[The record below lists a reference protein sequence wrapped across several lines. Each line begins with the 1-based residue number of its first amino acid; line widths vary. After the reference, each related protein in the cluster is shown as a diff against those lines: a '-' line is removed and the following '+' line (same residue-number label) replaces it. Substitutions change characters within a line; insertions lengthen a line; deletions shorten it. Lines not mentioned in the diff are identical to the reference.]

1 MAATLQVFDRSAGS
15 CSMTSKRE
23 KCFSESSTIDNSK
36 TVIRLGRR
44 DWLSHDLMRS
54 VAGLLLSEKL
64 GYSVRYMDVSAISAK
79 ESGRE
84 K

>member
-1 MAATLQVFDRSAGS
+1 MSISCSRRSHMQCSIWQQRLQVFDRSTGS

-23 KCFSESSTIDNSK
+23 RCFSEDSTIDNSK

-64 GYSVRYMDVSAISAK
+64 GYSV
-79 ESGRE
+79 
-84 K
+84 